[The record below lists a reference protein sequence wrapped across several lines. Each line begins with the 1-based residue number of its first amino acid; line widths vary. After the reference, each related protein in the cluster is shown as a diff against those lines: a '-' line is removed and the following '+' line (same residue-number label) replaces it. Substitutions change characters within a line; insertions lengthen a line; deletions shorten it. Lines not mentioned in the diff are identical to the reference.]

1 MFIFNWRI
9 GTDYFTDSIVTVKQ
23 HNDFLF
29 NIFIMFNSNIYIISV
44 LGESMADMAG
54 RSRVGRRRR
63 RWRVKEKE
71 GVEKRRKE
79 NEIKKWT

>member
-1 MFIFNWRI
+1 
-9 GTDYFTDSIVTVKQ
+9 
-23 HNDFLF
+23 
-29 NIFIMFNSNIYIISV
+29 MFNSNIYIISV